1 MTFAD
6 HDTGQSM
13 GPWARWWEE
22 VSAQARAQQ
31 LESLEHGPAIPCPG
45 PAVGLSRLMLLATL
59 FQPSADVQ

>member
-6 HDTGQSM
+6 QNTEQST

-31 LESLEHGPAIPCPG
+31 LESLEHGPAIPCPA
-45 PAVGLSRLMLLATL
+45 PAVGLSRLMLFATM
-59 FQPSADVQ
+59 FQPSGDMQ

>member
-1 MTFAD
+1 MTYAD
-6 HDTGQSM
+6 QNIVSSQ

-45 PAVGLSRLMLLATL
+45 PAVGLSRMLLLANL
-59 FQPSADVQ
+59 FQPSADMR